1 MMMSSMGERREREMK
16 LNSMTCYESEKRKKI
31 KKKYSQAFIEKK
43 WENASGKIA
52 NKELIK

>member
-1 MMMSSMGERREREMK
+1 MMSSMGEKRERDMK

-43 WENASGKIA
+43 NWENASGKIA